1 MTHSDDVD
9 HLAEC
14 SACRQR
20 FAANVLTFDPA
31 ARRNREREFSS
42 IASKLER
49 ERDES
54 SDVVARY
61 LRDTPADEWSR
72 LAEMPDLRNNAA
84 LEQMSEEVRRRL
96 HRTPREALAIA
107 NLSASIAESLSPS
120 QYPSVMLAQLRGTA
134 WKDRASTLRY
144 LARYDEALEAAER
157 GEEALAPFAT
167 LEHDRAVIRLV
178 KAIIL
183 GQLERLE
190 EARAIF
196 SECRHVFQ
204 EHGDTKRF
212 VQAGMAEAGSLYEAD
227 RIDDSRRLWL
237 DLLPHATAEGDVE
250 TQARIHNNVGY
261 CEIRRDEFGS
271 ANIHFS
277 EAVAGFTDIGYTS
290 EVARTER
297 GAGLVLIARGQIT
310 SGFARLRDAR
320 RAFTAAGMTEDA
332 GLCGLNIAAV
342 LIERGDRTAA
352 RAIAQNVIDEF
363 TAAGM
368 NERAIS
374 AIIALRDAIDVD
386 DATAETV
393 NTVHAVVESLRE
405 NIHSAAN

>member
-1 MTHSDDVD
+1 MTHSDDVA

-20 FAANVLTFDPA
+20 YAANVVPFDPT
-31 ARRNREREFSS
+31 ARRNREREFTSV
-42 IASKLER
+42 AERLER

-61 LRDTPADEWSR
+61 LRDTPTEEWSR

-96 HRTPREALAIA
+96 HRKPREALAIA
-107 NLSASIAESLSPS
+107 NLSASIAESLAPS
-120 QYPSVMLAQLRGTA
+120 QYPGVMLAQLRGTA

-144 LARYDEALEAAER
+144 LARHDEALEAADR

-178 KAIIL
+178 KGMIFAQQ
-183 GQLERLE
+183 GRFE
-190 EARAIF
+190 EAHAIL
-196 SECRHVFQ
+196 SECRRVFR
-204 EHGDTKRF
+204 EYADTARY
-212 VQAGMAEAGSLYEAD
+212 VQAGMAEAGIMYETD
-227 RIDDSRRLWL
+227 QFHECRQLLL
-237 DLLPHATAEGDVE
+237 DLLPHATADGDVE
-250 TQARIHNNVGY
+250 TQAKIHSNVGY
-261 CEIRRDEFGS
+261 CDIRRDAFAS

-277 EAVAGFTDIGYTS
+277 EAVTAFTDLGYTS

-297 GAGLVLIARGQIT
+297 GAGLVLIARGQVT
-310 SGFARLRDAR
+310 SGLVRLRDAR
-320 RAFTAAGMTEDA
+320 RAFAAAGMSEDA

-352 RAIAQNVIDEF
+352 RALAQNVIDEF

-374 AIIALRDAIDVD
+374 AVIALRNAMDVD

-393 NTVHAVVESLRE
+393 NTVHAVVVSLRE
-405 NIHSAAN
+405 DFHDAAN

>member
-1 MTHSDDVD
+1 MTHSDDVT

-14 SACRQR
+14 SACRDR
-20 FAANVLTFDPA
+20 FAANVLPFDPA
-31 ARRNREREFSS
+31 VRRAREREFAS
-42 IASKLER
+42 IAAKLER

-61 LRDTPADEWSR
+61 LRETPAEEWSR

-96 HRTPREALAIA
+96 HRKPREALAIA

-120 QYPSVMLAQLRGTA
+120 QYPSVILAQLRGTA

-144 LARYDEALEAAER
+144 LARYDEALEAAQR
-157 GEEALAPFAT
+157 GEEAVAEFAS
-167 LEHDRAVIRLV
+167 LEYDRAIVRLV
-178 KAIIL
+178 KGMIL
-183 GQLERLE
+183 AQQERFE
-190 EARAIF
+190 EAHAIL
-196 SECRHVFQ
+196 SGCRRVFR
-204 EHGDTKRF
+204 ELGDTTRY
-212 VQAGMAEAGSLYEAD
+212 VQAGLAEAGVMYESS
-227 RIDDSRRLWL
+227 RIDECRQLL
-237 DLLPHATAEGDVE
+237 MDLLPHATFEGDVE
-250 TQARIHNNVGY
+250 TQAKIHSNIGFCDMRKDSY
-261 CEIRRDEFGS
+261 SS

-277 EAVAGFTDIGYTS
+277 EAVTAFNNLGYTS

-297 GAGLVLIARGQIT
+297 GAGLVLVARGQLK
-310 SGFARLRDAR
+310 SGLARLHDAR
-320 RAFTAAGMTEDA
+320 RAFAAASMTEDA

-342 LIERGDRTAA
+342 LIERGDRSAA
-352 RAIAQNVIDEF
+352 RELAQNVIDEF

-368 NERAIS
+368 NDRAIN
-374 AIIALRDAIDVD
+374 AIVALRDAIDVD

-405 NIHSAAN
+405 NLHTAAN